1 MEETGQKNNMCE
13 ITEEI
18 AHINGIPKK
27 LVVFLHGYIDCAQT
41 VDKIISPKFGLLE
54 NYAIH
59 IPQAP
64 LVCEIHEKKRQ
75 WYSMHQFDPNDERKT
90 VATLEECIQIYEKM
104 KLGLE
109 SAYHYLRAYIDNL
122 LNEYQL
128 DLKDLYLCGF
138 SQGAML
144 ALYTSL
150 MLEEK
155 IGGCVSFSGIV
166 VPEKWLLKHHKS
178 SPEVLLLHG
187 DKDNLVRFCS
197 MAHSKKVLETMG
209 CQVTNKT
216 VKGEQHRITDSGLE
230 DALKFISETTK
241 KGED

>member
-1 MEETGQKNNMCE
+1 MCE

-27 LVVFLHGYIDCAQT
+27 LVVFLHGYIDCAQ
-41 VDKIISPKFGLLE
+41 KIEQTLHDNFINKLSDC
-54 NYAIH
+54 AIH

-75 WYSMHQFDPNDERKT
+75 WYSMHQFDPDDERKT
-90 VATLEECIQIYEKM
+90 VATLEECVKIYEKM
-104 KLGLE
+104 RLGVE
-109 SAYHYLRAYIDNL
+109 SANNYLRPYIDNL

-128 DLKDLYLCGF
+128 ELKDLYMCGF

-150 MLEEK
+150 MMEEG

-178 SPEVLLLHG
+178 SPKVMLIHG
-187 DKDNLVRFCS
+187 DEDHLVRFCS
-197 MAHSKKVLETMG
+197 MEHSKKVLEKMG
-209 CQVTNKT
+209 CQVINKT
-216 VKGEQHRITDSGLE
+216 VKGEQHRITEEGMSAALRFIQGL
-230 DALKFISETTK
+230 
-241 KGED
+241 